1 MSNFTRYYT
10 PQGYGAAVHPCG
22 KLYRREE
29 VDAYIEA
36 MEARVEAL
44 EQDLKAVLRR
54 EEDANRAAMKHL
66 RALEQERIKSANYA
80 AFSTEWRKKCDTLE
94 ARVAAADALAD
105 ILVQVPSALNA
116 AFGAGSEEREGG
128 SARRQAKYMEKPEM
142 LRREIPTALAAYR
155 ATKEQS
161 T

>member
-1 MSNFTRYYT
+1 MS
-10 PQGYGAAVHPCG
+10 
-22 KLYRREE
+22 
-29 VDAYIEA
+29 
-36 MEARVEAL
+36 
-44 EQDLKAVLRR
+44 DLVKRLRR
-54 EEDANRAAMKHL
+54 MDGDSMSIKTLEEAAA
-66 RALEQERIKSANYA
+66 RIEQ
-80 AFSTEWRKKCDTLE
+80 LE

-155 ATKEQS
+155 GTKEGGA
-161 T
+161 